1 MKWKQP
7 FVLVTGI
14 IALSIIVGLSISFF
28 FQTDKTEREEDFL
41 QELSAETTGE
51 TTDKEESVEEN
62 KVVQHVVVD
71 VKGEV
76 NSPGVYDI
84 KEGERVIDAIDLAG
98 GLLEDADPV
107 QVNFAER
114 VYDEMIIYVPKQG
127 TESEINP
134 NNSEQNDKVR
144 INYADREELETL
156 PGVGPAKAEAIISY
170 REEHGL
176 FQSEEDLQS
185 VSGIGEKSLEQLN
198 EFITAD

>member
-1 MKWKQP
+1 MRWKQP

-28 FQTDKTEREEDFL
+28 SQTDKTEREEDFL

-51 TTDKEESVEEN
+51 TVDKEESVQEN
-62 KVVQHVVVD
+62 EVVQHVVVD

-127 TESEINP
+127 TENVTNP
-134 NNSEQNDKVR
+134 NNFEQNDKVR
-144 INYADREELETL
+144 INYANREELETL
-156 PGVGPAKAEAIISY
+156 PSVGPAKAEAIISY

-176 FQSEEDLQS
+176 FQSAEDLQS
-185 VSGIGEKSLEQLN
+185 VSGIGEKSLEQLQ